1 MSAEERAKKVA
12 ELKAELMRERGM
24 AAMGGAPTSPGKI
37 RALRRT
43 ISRRFGDWGII
54 SAQLQQASVDRRRSA
69 LGIRAPHREV
79 PG

>member
-1 MSAEERAKKVA
+1 MPLPKPKEIREMSAEERAKKVA

-43 ISRRFGDWGII
+43 ISRY
-54 SAQLQQASVDRRRSA
+54 RSIMKEEGEA
-69 LGIRAPHREV
+69 
-79 PG
+79 